1 MKKLIKVAL
10 LALSVT
16 ALFSC
21 GNGGK
26 KSENPKG
33 STWTVEFMLNNGTAD
48 VYKTIIVENNKV
60 ITEAIGDPTRDGYTF
75 DGWYVDEACT
85 VYFDEVGDKVTS
97 DMKVYAKW
105 AASGIANPNTPG
117 QGDEGNVDDE
127 GGSEGNES
135 GTTLTFY
142 FQNNW
147 CWSDVSLYL
156 FDSTSS
162 EVDKG
167 KEPWPGTLLTPTGET
182 DGPDA
187 ENQYDMYLIEIDL
200 SEGYDYL
207 IINGIKDDGSGN
219 RDQTPDL
226 LISDIIAGDCY
237 YMEWADGNKVGNY
250 TPAQ

>member
-1 MKKLIKVAL
+1 MKKIIKVAL
-10 LALSVT
+10 LALTAT

-21 GNGGK
+21 GNGKQSSNSG
-26 KSENPKG
+26 
-33 STWTVEFMLNNGTAD
+33 TWTVQFMLNNGTED
-48 VYKTIIVENNKV
+48 VYKEIVVENNKS
-60 ITEAIGDPTRDGYTF
+60 ITESIADPTRNGYTF
-75 DGWYVDEACT
+75 DGWYVDQACT
-85 VYFDEVGDKVTS
+85 VYFDEACDTVTS

-105 AASGIANPNTPG
+105 AASGIANPDTPG
-117 QGDEGNVDDE
+117 QGDSGDE

-162 EVDKG
+162 EEDKG
-167 KEPWPGTLLTPTGET
+167 KEAWPGTQLTPTGET

-187 ENQYDMYLIEIDL
+187 EHQYDMYLIEIDL

-207 IINGIKDDGSGN
+207 IINGIKDDGSGS

-237 YMEWADGNKVGNY
+237 YMDWADGNKVGNY